1 VKRLFLKAAAVAA
14 AGVLLKACGGGG
26 GGGGSGGSGGGGGG
40 GGGGGNCQAAGS
52 NDTLLQRLEQDGRF
66 SALLAAFNKAGLAD
80 TLNDRAADLTL
91 LAPDNDAF
99 DRLGARIG
107 RTDRNGL
114 VAGLSAAQWGDILRF
129 SLMPQRLSSCD
140 LTPPAGQDLR
150 PNTLYTQPTG
160 DVAQLIFLRDN
171 GGPLT
176 ILGRAGANATLAQS
190 DLDAV
195 NGVMHV
201 PSDVVLPAYVLTLS
215 EMLRS
220 SVDSSSG
227 FAQRLTTQVPELSG
241 TGSFTVFVPI
251 DGSFTPPLSAAQQRR
266 HVVSGL
272 VRSNDFT
279 DGRTLTPLSGGGGP
293 LTLRLNGAGND
304 TINGT
309 EITDVDF
316 FGSNGV
322 IHVVRGVIT

>member
-1 VKRLFLKAAAVAA
+1 VKRLFLKAAGVAA

-26 GGGGSGGSGGGGGG
+26 GGGGSSGGGGG
-40 GGGGGNCQAAGS
+40 GGGGGNCQAISGS
-52 NDTLLQRLEQDGRF
+52 DTLLQRLQDSRF
-66 SALLAAFNKAGLAD
+66 SALLAAVNKAGLAD
-80 TLNDRAADLTL
+80 QLNDRAADLTL
-91 LAPDNDAF
+91 LAPDNDAL

-107 RTDRNGL
+107 RGDRNGL

-129 SLMPQRLSSCD
+129 SLLPQRLSSCD

-160 DVAQLIFLRDN
+160 DVAQLIFLRD
-171 GGPLT
+171 GSGPLT

-190 DLDAV
+190 DLGAV

-201 PSDVVLPAYVLTLS
+201 PSDAVLPAYVLTLS
-215 EMLRS
+215 EMIRS

-227 FAQRLTTQVPELSG
+227 FANDLVQRVPELSR
-241 TGSFTVFVPI
+241 TGPYTVFVPI

-279 DGRTLTPLSGGGGP
+279 EGRTLTPLSGAA
-293 LTLRLNGAGND
+293 LTLRLNGAAND

-322 IHVVRGVIT
+322 IHVVRGLIT